1 MNGPNFPPRLSHRAG
16 VPIPPPFHEPGY
28 ERLAEVLEE
37 AFAQAAHG
45 KGAERHA
52 GGQPFHEQPMQQ
64 ISELLGNVDGMAFQA
79 IKKIREARGLP
90 TVEAQVRELLGAINY
105 VAGMVVFLQA
115 PPAVAEV
122 AAEPDADGW
131 IKHSGVECPVHPG
144 AIVDLRLR
152 DGARLF
158 GCAAKSIDWS
168 SRNGSQDDVVA
179 YRVVVPAGVA
189 AEADGWVEWS
199 GGACPVDPDGPV
211 EVELRGGDRMSGGWR
226 AGVYRWNH
234 EGESDD
240 IVRYRVVGAQAGAP

>member
-1 MNGPNFPPRLSHRAG
+1 MNGPNFPPRLSHRAD

-28 ERLAEVLEE
+28 ERLAEVLEA

-122 AAEPDADGW
+122 AAPAGYAVW
-131 IKHSGVECPVHPG
+131 ITWAGGECPLPKG
-144 AIVDLRLR
+144 AVVDVKLLSGEVRR
-152 DGARLF
+152 N
-158 GCAAKSIDWS
+158 CAAYILDW
-168 SRNGSQDDVVA
+168 A
-179 YRVVVPAGVA
+179 H
-189 AEADGWVEWS
+189 
-199 GGACPVDPDGPV
+199 
-211 EVELRGGDRMSGGWR
+211 RGGYPTEIG
-226 AGVYRWNH
+226 A
-234 EGESDD
+234 
-240 IVRYRVVGAQAGAP
+240 YRVVGALAGAP